1 VIPAFGKE
9 GDYMASRAI
18 YRPSKTDRVFD
29 VANIVIILIFTLI
42 VLYPIIFVVMASVS
56 NPAQI
61 FDTPLLLWPRGF
73 SLDGYKEILQN
84 KDILVGFKNAIIYTF
99 LGTLVNLI
107 VTTLGAYPLSR
118 KEFVGK
124 GFFTIFFTITMFFSG
139 GLIPTYLVNQ
149 QLGIINTIWVMI
161 LPGAVSV
168 YNMILMRT
176 YFQQNI
182 PSELLESAYVD
193 GANDLQLLW
202 KVVLPLSTPIIAVM
216 AMFYGVGRW
225 NDYFN
230 AMIYLQDRSKFPLQL
245 ILREILVQGQFGD
258 TSKALI
264 NSANAQTM
272 LMKLTL
278 KYSVVVVSTLPV
290 LLFYPVVAKYFEKGI
305 MVGAIKG

>member
-1 VIPAFGKE
+1 
-9 GDYMASRAI
+9 MAKAI
-18 YRPSKTDRVFD
+18 YKPGKADKAFD
-29 VANIVIILIFTLI
+29 VANIVILIVFTLI
-42 VLYPIIFVVMASVS
+42 VLYPIIFVVNASFS
-56 NPAQI
+56 DPTKI

-73 SLDGYKEILQN
+73 SLDGYTEILKN
-84 KDILVGFKNAIIYTF
+84 KDILVGFKNAVIYTV
-99 LGTLVNLI
+99 LGTVVNI
-107 VTTLGAYPLSR
+107 AVTTLGAYPLSR
-118 KEFVGK
+118 KGFEGK

-149 QLGIINTIWVMI
+149 QLGIVNTLWVMI
-161 LPGAVSV
+161 LPGALSV

-182 PSELLESAYVD
+182 PSELIESAYVD
-193 GANDLQLLW
+193 GANDMQLLW

-258 TSKALI
+258 TSQALI
-264 NSANAQTM
+264 GSASAQMM
-272 LMKLTL
+272 LLKLTL

-290 LLFYPVVAKYFEKGI
+290 LLFYPVVQKYFEKGI